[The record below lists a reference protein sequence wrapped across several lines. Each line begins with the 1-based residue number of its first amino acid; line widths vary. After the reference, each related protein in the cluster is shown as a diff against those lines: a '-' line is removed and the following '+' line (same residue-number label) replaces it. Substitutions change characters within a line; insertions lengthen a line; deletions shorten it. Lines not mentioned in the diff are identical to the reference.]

1 MFNLIV
7 WSYYN
12 FTFLRAHKGFLPS
25 VQPLVRLQLTT
36 LDKRLP
42 TIWVV
47 TQIRPLSL
55 RKKKRYFSGNS
66 IATVLQ
72 FSYYTVLLMIYTQYT
87 TYNTKAIKFKIGT
100 RRSIVFCFHRPSIN
114 VILPVQ
120 HIAVA
125 SGLTGVYMTFPA
137 SNSAENGNHGTPTF
151 LKAPIFWK
159 IGQYI
164 LMFGVFF
171 VLNAPTPLS
180 LLPVC
185 VLL

>member
-1 MFNLIV
+1 
-7 WSYYN
+7 
-12 FTFLRAHKGFLPS
+12 
-25 VQPLVRLQLTT
+25 
-36 LDKRLP
+36 
-42 TIWVV
+42 
-47 TQIRPLSL
+47 
-55 RKKKRYFSGNS
+55 
-66 IATVLQ
+66 
-72 FSYYTVLLMIYTQYT
+72 MIYTQYT

-164 LMFGVFF
+164 LMFGGFF

-185 VLL
+185 VLLWAWRDFSLGNTRLQMLQRIRLDEVSPSLMSSRTVSARGRPLRIPSWQQEYTKMFILAAATPQVFIFLMNSRDIC